1 MANLLSNAIKYS
13 PDGGEVSVSATCS
26 AGVVLVAV
34 TDTGSGSRPAEQEHV
49 FEKFFRV
56 ERGPAAR
63 VGGTGLGLALAH
75 EIVLA
80 HGGRMGFEST
90 EGSGSRFWFTLPS
103 RIVTKVCQLC
113 AERRTCVRSVRCCP

>member
-1 MANLLSNAIKYS
+1 M
-13 PDGGEVSVSATCS
+13 
-26 AGVVLVAV
+26 LVAV
-34 TDTGSGSRPAEQEHV
+34 TDEGSGIPAAEQPHV

-75 EIVLA
+75 EIVIA

-90 EGSGSRFWFTLPS
+90 EGAGSRFWFSLP
-103 RIVTKVCQLC
+103 T
-113 AERRTCVRSVRCCP
+113 E